1 MALTN
6 LFKLEKL
13 KISVFED
20 RRRAGLPKNTF
31 KVMFNPASFSMRHE
45 NIFEK
50 SQGMNTS
57 GQKAGYAC
65 SRSDEVSLKLVFDGT
80 RVGDFGGVTLIG
92 RGRDSVSK
100 QIDNFLN
107 LCFYM
112 NGDIH
117 EPNFLKIQWGEGAL
131 QDFNCRLKSV
141 DIEYTSFEKSGA
153 PLRAELSTVFVKD
166 LDASK
171 RILKENKSSPDLGH
185 TRLVKSGDTLP
196 LLCKAIYGS
205 SVYYL
210 RVAQANNLD
219 DFRNLTPGQE
229 IFFPPLAK

>member
-1 MALTN
+1 MALMN

-13 KISVFED
+13 KISVFKD
-20 RRRAGLPKNTF
+20 RRRTGLPKDTF
-31 KVMFNPASFSMRHE
+31 KVMFNPSSFSMKHE
-45 NIFEK
+45 NVFEK
-50 SQGMNTS
+50 YQGNNTS
-57 GQKAGYAC
+57 GQEARYSN

-80 RVGDFGGVTLIG
+80 RVGDFGGLTLIG
-92 RGRDSVSK
+92 KGSDSVSK

-153 PLRAELSTVFVKD
+153 PLRAELSTVFVED
-166 LDASK
+166 LDAPK
-171 RILKENKSSPDLGH
+171 RIRKENKSSPDLGH

-205 SVYYL
+205 PGYYL

-219 DFRNLTPGQE
+219 DFRNLTPGRE